1 MTSIIRCRDANQQVT
16 FDSTVRTIRKMESIR
31 TQSNA
36 GGSLDLTQYAGFKLD
51 ISLMP
56 AENVGFSPVPLV
68 VISADG
74 NTLTWSAAPVSCFLI
89 LGISS

>member
-1 MTSIIRCRDANQQVT
+1 MTSIIRCRDANQRVT

-31 TQSNA
+31 TQDNV
-36 GGSLDLTQYAGFKLD
+36 GGSLDLTPYDGLKLD

-56 AENVGFSPVPLV
+56 AENVGLSPVPLV
-68 VISADG
+68 VING

>member
-1 MTSIIRCRDANQQVT
+1 MTSIIRCRDKNKQVT
-16 FDSTVRTIRKMESIR
+16 FDSSVRTIRKMESVR

-36 GGSLDLTQYAGFKLD
+36 AGSLDLTPYAGLKLD

-56 AENVGFSPVPLV
+56 AENVGLSPVPLV
-68 VISADG
+68 VVNG
-74 NTLTWSAAPVSCFLI
+74 NLLTWSAAPVSCFLI